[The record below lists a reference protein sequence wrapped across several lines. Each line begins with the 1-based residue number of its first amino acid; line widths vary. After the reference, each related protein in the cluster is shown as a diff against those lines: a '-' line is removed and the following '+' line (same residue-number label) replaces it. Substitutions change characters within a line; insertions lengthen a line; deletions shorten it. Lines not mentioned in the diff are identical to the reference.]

1 MNQNEFIV
9 EILAGLEKKRSEK
22 QINSDI
28 KQLEKVIRRIS
39 LIGTFSKGNT
49 KKELNAYISQLTS
62 QLNHI
67 KLQAKIDNKQLQRKI
82 NESLKNISYSDID
95 IHVNEDKMKM
105 KVRKAVADARAVV
118 DRNPLSFNVEIKK
131 EKLNNQL
138 TSYLD
143 KNSKIKESS
152 ILVGEADKLNKM
164 ISNISDKNSLRNATE
179 QFQLFKSEVTATGF
193 AGRSTTDKIKNM
205 VGNITKIGSAFGV
218 ASTAVNQFFQSQRN
232 LKEIDTILTEI
243 SKTSEMTK
251 NQLIELG
258 DASFDTANKYGQ
270 LAKNYLLGVQEMARS
285 GYEEKAT
292 ELGELSLLAQSAGD
306 MTAEMANNYILATD
320 AAYKYS
326 GSIEKLTSAL
336 DGANYVSNKNSA
348 SLTDIADGVRVSASY
363 AANAGVEI
371 DQLTAAEATMI
382 ATTKRSGSEMG
393 RAFRSILL
401 NLQQVSGEFDGEII
415 DEESLKKVE
424 NRCHSLGVELET
436 LKDGVATLRN
446 PMEVL
451 KELSQVYNSLPDSSA
466 DKQGLI
472 SDIGGKYHANGL
484 SALLSRWDLYEK
496 MLKEFSQGTGSALL
510 EANKTADSWEGRLS
524 QLQNTWDSFVS
535 SITSKDT
542 VKGGISFL
550 DGTIQSFEKLT
561 DTIGTIP
568 AILTAVNASASAL
581 NKDYGI
587 TELFNKDTHKMDIQ
601 GNFMGINL
609 TEIKSQ
615 TQHFKEAAV
624 AIDKWNSY
632 LGAGKNNIDDF
643 GEAITKNSVQF
654 KSYLETCSKEAP
666 ASLAGYKKY
675 LNEAGISTETFRLK
689 TVLLTSAMSLGI
701 GLAVQTAVSSITKML
716 HAQEEM
722 RQKAQELTSEF
733 KNTESSIDDYKTK
746 ISELHAVM
754 NDSSS
759 SIADTTKARQDLMAI
774 QDELID
780 KFGREKETIDII
792 TKAIQD
798 QSGALDELSY
808 RQYLQWKND
817 FNDKSF
823 GKSAL
828 DFLSSG
834 NIGDALYKLTEL
846 DFSGAWDMLTHPT
859 ETNMD
864 SMIDSMEHAYYE
876 LEKTGNET
884 LDGLI
889 KKSYGL
895 KDRFD
900 GSKFII
906 SGNLGE
912 IQEDLINVQKLSGD
926 FDVSDRFEADLTRV
940 SNSIDKT
947 LTAYEDAYDTYLL
960 YEKILDKAKDNP
972 YDEQFDS
979 VNKAKEAYDTAFAS
993 GNENRIQEEAN
1004 RFASVLSGAVNVALE
1019 NNDTDVAGYFRNMY
1033 PELQAIVA
1041 GWEFSADF
1049 KLNTDD
1055 IKGKVSGAADQ
1066 FTSSEDI
1073 MSFNPSIASQAQI
1086 DAYAALNAA
1095 AEQYG
1100 MTLEQMIVLLEK
1112 ENVLQSENRKQLE
1125 EKFGKDNVSSLSN
1138 EDLEIAYQVSN
1149 DAVQAWDRLISK
1161 IEEYKAS
1168 LNSAK
1173 NTSAGFAP
1181 TEGQSKSIDDFQSN
1195 ISALQSALEKLNSG
1209 KLSDS
1214 DFVDLIQQFPELA
1227 NNSGNLGT
1235 AIQTLGQKLKDDLLA
1250 SLGESP
1256 TALTDSIESMA
1267 DKLYGTT
1274 DGVET
1279 LSEAISNLQESQNM
1293 MDSLNNNI
1301 AENGTIT
1308 TDMINTILAKYPQMN
1323 DVLSDYL
1330 NNLATQD
1337 DVIAALKDVYETD
1350 LKNYQKLCLGKKAY
1364 DTEFYNSILS
1374 KLPKWVS
1381 ELADSYGIDLK
1392 NFKNLAVA
1400 KAKVEEALIKAS
1412 SDLWTRYHAASQ
1424 RTTSTTAEYEMMQ
1437 TEKFA
1442 RNNLNK
1448 QKDGEKILAA
1458 LDDISI
1464 DMSGIQAPQF
1474 SASGSGGSKSGS
1486 KSSKSSSSK
1495 KEINWADRKLEV
1507 LGKRLD
1513 IIKKKASEIASVFKN
1528 QNKLLNDAVQNL
1540 KRQIEVQ
1547 KKVKKTYLEQAG
1559 KVKLSS
1565 SLKKKVRDGSI
1576 SVGSYDS
1583 KTAEKIEEYQKWYD
1597 AAKDVD
1603 TVITQ
1608 ITLDIKELKKQKID
1622 NIIDDFD
1629 RKNSYQQSLIDYR
1642 EAKMG
1647 DTGKTSDYSYL
1658 IKKTNSVKAN
1668 LQKEYNEIKKRFD
1681 AMVKDGLIDK
1691 YKDDWLE
1698 YKELLTSLKVEME
1711 ECTESVLEY
1720 KKAIM
1725 QIRFDKFDK
1734 AVETLNSLSSE
1745 LSNLQSL
1752 LSDNFFDGTSLTKD
1766 GLANLTLNFQ
1776 GIANAKK
1783 SLETYAKGIAGL
1795 EKNLKNGNITQEE
1808 YNEKLNEYKAAQ
1820 KEASLSIK
1828 NYRDAIINMAVSS
1841 INAETEAMRKLIS
1854 EKKEAL
1860 QAEKDLHD
1868 YRNSIAEKEQDIAV
1882 LQAKIAELSKSSDR
1896 KDIALRLELEA
1907 DLAEAQKDLS
1917 ETQYDHD
1924 MQLKQ
1929 DALDEEL
1936 ENYEKAQ
1943 DEKIKELET
1952 SLESQEKVLNSYLKQ
1967 VQNNYSSTMAYI
1979 SRNAAAFSYSLTD
1992 YLSNP
1997 WDTGM
2002 EKAKSYKDFFD
2013 SVMAETGI
2021 SSGKINTDKS
2031 GSGSSSSSGSSSG
2044 SSSSSSSSSSNASG
2058 SGSFGNTM
2066 TNIGIEAPTPDNE
2079 KVSKLSGDIKYGSS
2093 GSKVTVLQ
2101 KALKTLG
2108 FNPGTVNGK
2117 YNADTLSAAKAFQKN
2132 TTKVAGD
2139 KLSADG
2145 VIESKTKKKFK
2156 LNGFKK
2162 GVRDLGK
2169 DQLAEVNEEGQETVI
2184 KPKDGVVFPLEKH
2197 DTVLSAK
2204 QTDNLIKNS
2213 KIDMQ
2218 SALQNAPKNDDMV
2231 VFKLDRKVQTLQRN
2245 HERLL
2250 NPLNPGELVKQGQGA
2265 DMHFQKLLVPNM
2277 PKMESKASV
2286 SAVTQH
2292 IDASIHVTGITRD
2305 EMDKTIEKAK
2315 KDVVHTVAKA
2325 LTPRGLMSIG
2335 R

>member
-1 MNQNEFIV
+1 MNQNDFIV

-67 KLQAKIDNKQLQRKI
+67 KLQAKIDNKRLQREI
-82 NESLKNISYSDID
+82 NESLKNMRFSDID
-95 IHVNEDKMKM
+95 IHVNENKTKM
-105 KVRKAVADARAVV
+105 KVQKAVAGAKAVL
-118 DRNPLSFNVEIKK
+118 DKNPLSFNIEIKK

-205 VGNITKIGSAFGV
+205 VGNITKIGSAFGI

-285 GYEEKAT
+285 GYEEKAA

-306 MTAEMANNYILATD
+306 MTAEIANNFILATD

-382 ATTKRSGSEMG
+382 AATKRSGSEMG

-472 SDIGGKYHANGL
+472 SDIGGKYHANAL

-550 DGTIQSFEKLT
+550 DGMIQSFEKLT

-601 GNFMGINL
+601 GNFMGINF

-615 TQHFKEAAV
+615 KQHFEEAAV
-624 AIDKWNSY
+624 AIDKWNKEVSSGQSD
-632 LGAGKNNIDDF
+632 LNKF

-654 KSYLETCSKEAP
+654 KSYLETCSKDAP

-675 LNEAGISTETFRLK
+675 LDEAGVSTDTFRLK

-759 SIADTTKARQDLMAI
+759 SIADTTKARQDLMVI

-808 RQYLQWKND
+808 KQYLQWKND

-864 SMIDSMEHAYYE
+864 SMINSMEHAYYE

-895 KDRFD
+895 KDSFD

-912 IQEDLINVQKLSGD
+912 IQEDLISVQNLAGD

-979 VNKAKEAYDTAFAS
+979 VNKAKEAYDTAFVS

-1004 RFASVLSGAVNVALE
+1004 RFASVLSGAVNVALK

-1125 EKFGKDNVSSLSN
+1125 EKFGKSNVSSLSN

-1149 DAVQAWDRLISK
+1149 DAVQTWDRLISK

-1181 TEGQSKSIDDFQSN
+1181 TEGQSKSIDDFQSK

-1209 KLSDS
+1209 KLTDS

-1235 AIQTLGQKLKDDLLA
+1235 AIQTLGQKLKEDLLV

-1267 DKLYGTT
+1267 DKLYDAT

-1279 LSEAISNLQESQNM
+1279 LGEAVSNLQESQNM
-1293 MDSLNNNI
+1293 LDSLNNSI

-1308 TDMINTILAKYPQMN
+1308 TDMINTILAKYPQMT

-1330 NNLATQD
+1330 MNLATQD
-1337 DVIAALKDVYETD
+1337 DVIAALKDVYDTD

-1364 DTEFYNSILS
+1364 DTDFYNSVLA

-1392 NFKNLAVA
+1392 NFKNLAEA
-1400 KAKVEEALIKAS
+1400 KAKVEEALVQAS
-1412 SDLWTRYHAASQ
+1412 ARLWQKYYTKLSETNSNASAAL
-1424 RTTSTTAEYEMMQ
+1424 STETARD
-1437 TEKFA
+1437 EKFLKRA
-1442 RNNLNK
+1442 HDMNSAANT
-1448 QKDGEKILAA
+1448 ITSA

-1559 KVKLSS
+1559 RVKLSS

-1681 AMVKDGLIDK
+1681 AMVKDGEIKK
-1691 YKDDWLE
+1691 YSDDWYE

-1734 AVETLNSLSSE
+1734 AVESLENLSSE

-1752 LSDNFFDGTSLTKD
+1752 LSDNFFDGTGLTKD

-1868 YRNSIAEKEQDIAV
+1868 YRNSIAEKEQDITV

-1943 DEKIKELET
+1943 DEKIKDLET

-1979 SRNAAAFSYSLTD
+1979 SRNAAAFSYNLTD
-1992 YLSNP
+1992 FLSDP

-2013 SVMAETGI
+2013 SVMADTGI

-2044 SSSSSSSSSSNASG
+2044 SSSSSSSNASG
-2058 SGSFGNTM
+2058 SGNFGNTM

-2169 DQLAEVNEEGQETVI
+2169 GQLAEVNEEGQETVI

-2218 SALQNAPKNDDMV
+2218 SALQNAPKNDDENMV

-2277 PKMESKASV
+2277 PKIESKA
-2286 SAVTQH
+2286 APAITQN
-2292 IDASIHVTGITRD
+2292 IDASIHVTGVTRD
-2305 EMDKTIEKAK
+2305 EINKFIEKSQ
-2315 KDVVHTVAKA
+2315 KDSFNHVGKAMRKA
-2325 LTPRGLMSIG
+2325 LHITV
-2335 R
+2335 